1 MRSSWKGCFIKN
13 SIKLDNS
20 STLLNTMLKQKVSI
34 YDGKSFRLLTI
45 ERKMV
50 GSKVGEFVFSRKIG
64 VTHKKK
70 VLNKK
75 KGKKK

>member
-1 MRSSWKGCFIKN
+1 MRSSWKGCFVKN

-20 STLLNTMLKQKVSI
+20 STLLNTMLKQKVLI
-34 YDGKSFRLLTI
+34 YDGKSSKLLTI
-45 ERKMV
+45 ERKMI
-50 GSKVGEFVFSRKIG
+50 GSKVGEFVFTRRIG

-75 KGKKK
+75 KVKKK